1 MYEAVEVFV
10 NIFQAFAITYY
21 LIKCLGVKEGKNRKC
36 AYITGVIVT
45 VLYLEIM
52 NRIIFFESVG
62 VLIYLVV
69 SLAFSAVF
77 LCGNVAQKIMYNVV
91 MMVAIVCA
99 AMLGAG
105 IVGVIK
111 GTDFLKVGQYGESSR
126 YISLVLTQVI
136 LCIFFYMIIKFKT
149 MNEHMDNRYMMV
161 LSIVPV
167 VSVIICCL
175 IVYQEN
181 KSESIRALY
190 TLIAVVGIITVNII
204 NMVLMSIERKVYEH
218 NMEEELLV
226 EAYRQ
231 KQKEKDIQGIIEL
244 QERYSKYKHDEKNIL
259 SLISD
264 LADKGE
270 MQKIKNITQK
280 YTGEQSVEKEV
291 ICSSN
296 VVLNYLLNRKIL
308 QCEELK
314 IEKTCIVLGN
324 VQESIADID
333 MYVILENLIDNA
345 MEASL
350 KTDKP
355 EIYVMICRTEDTLS
369 FNIGNSVMN
378 GIKEINTDTQTTKED
393 SRKHGYGLKNIKDVV
408 DKYNGE
414 ISYEMRRPDY
424 IMCRVELSLEK

>member
-10 NIFQAFAITYY
+10 NIFQAFAITFY

-77 LCGNVAQKIMYNVV
+77 LCGNVVQKIMYNVV

-218 NMEEELLV
+218 NTEEELLV
-226 EAYRQ
+226 EAYR
-231 KQKEKDIQGIIEL
+231 QKEKDIQGIIEL

-308 QCEELK
+308 
-314 IEKTCIVLGN
+314 GN
-324 VQESIADID
+324 VEESIADID

-424 IMCRVELSLEK
+424 IMCRVELSLAK

>member
-218 NMEEELLV
+218 NTEEELLV
-226 EAYRQ
+226 EAYR
-231 KQKEKDIQGIIEL
+231 QKEKDIQGIIEL
-244 QERYSKYKHDEKNIL
+244 QERYSKYKHDEKR
-259 SLISD
+259 
-264 LADKGE
+264 E

-308 QCEELK
+308 QCEELR

-324 VQESIADID
+324 VEESIADID

-424 IMCRVELSLEK
+424 IMCRVELSLGK

>member
-10 NIFQAFAITYY
+10 NIFQAFAITFY

-77 LCGNVAQKIMYNVV
+77 LCGNVVQKIMYNVV

-218 NMEEELLV
+218 N
-226 EAYRQ
+226 
-231 KQKEKDIQGIIEL
+231 
-244 QERYSKYKHDEKNIL
+244 
-259 SLISD
+259 
-264 LADKGE
+264 
-270 MQKIKNITQK
+270 
-280 YTGEQSVEKEV
+280 
-291 ICSSN
+291 
-296 VVLNYLLNRKIL
+296 
-308 QCEELK
+308 
-314 IEKTCIVLGN
+314 
-324 VQESIADID
+324 
-333 MYVILENLIDNA
+333 
-345 MEASL
+345 
-350 KTDKP
+350 
-355 EIYVMICRTEDTLS
+355 TEDTLS

-424 IMCRVELSLEK
+424 IMCRVELSLGK

>member
-10 NIFQAFAITYY
+10 NIFQAFAITFY

-204 NMVLMSIERKVYEH
+204 NMVL
-218 NMEEELLV
+218 
-226 EAYRQ
+226 
-231 KQKEKDIQGIIEL
+231 
-244 QERYSKYKHDEKNIL
+244 
-259 SLISD
+259 ISD

>member
-10 NIFQAFAITYY
+10 NIFQAFAITFY

-149 MNEHMDNRYMMV
+149 MDNRYMMV

-226 EAYRQ
+226 EAYR
-231 KQKEKDIQGIIEL
+231 QKEKDIQGIIEL

>member
-218 NMEEELLV
+218 NTEEELLV
-226 EAYRQ
+226 EAYR
-231 KQKEKDIQGIIEL
+231 QKEKDIQGIIEL

-259 SLISD
+259 SLISE
-264 LADKGE
+264 GE

-308 QCEELK
+308 QCEELR

-324 VQESIADID
+324 VEESIADID

-424 IMCRVELSLEK
+424 IMCRVELSLGK

>member
-36 AYITGVIVT
+36 AYIKGVIVT

-218 NMEEELLV
+218 NTEEELLV
-226 EAYRQ
+226 EAYR
-231 KQKEKDIQGIIEL
+231 QKEKDIQGIIEL

-308 QCEELK
+308 QCEELR

-324 VQESIADID
+324 VEESIADID

-424 IMCRVELSLEK
+424 IMCRVELSLGK

>member
-10 NIFQAFAITYY
+10 NIFQAFAITFY

-167 VSVIICCL
+167 IICCL

-218 NMEEELLV
+218 NIEEELLV
-226 EAYRQ
+226 EAYR
-231 KQKEKDIQGIIEL
+231 QKEKDIQGIIEL

-308 QCEELK
+308 QCEELR

-378 GIKEINTDTQTTKED
+378 GIKEINTHTQTTKED

-424 IMCRVELSLEK
+424 IMCRVELSLGK